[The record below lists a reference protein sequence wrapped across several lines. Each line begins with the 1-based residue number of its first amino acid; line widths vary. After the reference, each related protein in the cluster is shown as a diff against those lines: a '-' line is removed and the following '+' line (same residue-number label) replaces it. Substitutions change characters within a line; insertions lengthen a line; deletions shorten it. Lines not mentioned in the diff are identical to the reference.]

1 MFELLQKERVLMNE
15 NNINVQ
21 GGNIKQGNSSLGI
34 AALIL
39 TLWGVHFYDN
49 RKNYIYD

>member
-1 MFELLQKERVLMNE
+1 MNE
-15 NNINVQ
+15 NSINVQ
-21 GGNIKQGNSSLGI
+21 GGDIEQGNSSLGI

-39 TLWGVHFYDN
+39 TLWGVHLYDN